1 MRGKRR
7 RLWEGAKTL
16 LILAL
21 TCSAVYLA
29 SRTLFPQQLSQ
40 LFTPPTQE
48 GTTAGSSHLLSS
60 QTLRPA
66 AFSVTWEEKRYGVL
80 YHQDDQETYT
90 QVSALLAEALGD
102 AATPQSLTRRGWE
115 QSLLASGLYCEYL
128 SPMPLDTLCRWLS
141 GQDNP
146 ALSGAWAQRLCVTG
160 QSLCYQAQ
168 DGQYYTCALSRD
180 LSGALEGLAG
190 QLSFNGARFAGETE
204 DYGSLRWDT
213 LVLPVTPS
221 LPQLWVEIPISVT
234 DALAP
239 SESLSQLLQA
249 LSFHPQTNPL
259 YAITG
264 GWAINDGG
272 ETLRLDSAGTLT
284 YRRSDSTPRFPV
296 GDEPLET
303 TRVLAESTV
312 GALCGDARL
321 YLQGVRQEGDASV
334 ITYACAYRGAAIRL
348 GRDGWCAQFTVK
360 GGAVESMVLKPRRY
374 TAMNDYPI
382 LLLPQ
387 EQAAAT
393 LPGSEE
399 QSLELLYETDGQ
411 SQSLTPFWA
420 VRAEGR

>member
-7 RLWEGAKTL
+7 RLWEWGKTL

-29 SRTLFPQQLSQ
+29 SRTLFPRQLGQ
-40 LFTPPTQE
+40 IFAQPNQE
-48 GTTAGSSHLLSS
+48 GTATGPSHLLSS

-66 AFSVTWEEKRYGVL
+66 AFSLTWEDKRYGVG

-90 QVSALLAEALGD
+90 QVSALLAEALDD
-102 AATPQSLTRRGWE
+102 AAAPQRFTRRSWE
-115 QSLLASGLYCEYL
+115 QALLASGLYCEYL
-128 SPMPLDTLCRWLS
+128 SPMPLDALCRWLS

-146 ALSGAWAQRLCVTG
+146 LLAGAWTQRLCVTG
-160 QSLCYQAQ
+160 QSLCYQGQ
-168 DGQYYTCALSRD
+168 DGLYYACALDRD
-180 LSGALEGLAG
+180 LSPAVEGLAG
-190 QLSFNGARFAGETE
+190 QLSSNGVRFAGESG
-204 DYGSLRWDT
+204 DYGSLRWDA

-221 LPQLWVEIPISVT
+221 LPQLWVETPVAVT
-234 DALAP
+234 DTLVP
-239 SESLSQLLQA
+239 NESLSQLLQA

-284 YRRSDSTPRFPV
+284 YRRGSDATRFPV
-296 GDEPLET
+296 GDQSLDA
-303 TRVLAESTV
+303 TRLLAESTV

-321 YLQGVRQEGDASV
+321 YLQSVRQEGDASV

-348 GRDGWCAQFTVK
+348 GRDGWCAQFTVR
-360 GGAVESMVLKPRRY
+360 GGAVESMTLKPRRY
-374 TAMNDYPI
+374 TALHDYPV

-387 EQAAAT
+387 EQAAAA
-393 LPGSEE
+393 LPGPEE
-399 QSLELLYETDGQ
+399 QALELLYENDGQ

-420 VRAEGR
+420 VRTEGR